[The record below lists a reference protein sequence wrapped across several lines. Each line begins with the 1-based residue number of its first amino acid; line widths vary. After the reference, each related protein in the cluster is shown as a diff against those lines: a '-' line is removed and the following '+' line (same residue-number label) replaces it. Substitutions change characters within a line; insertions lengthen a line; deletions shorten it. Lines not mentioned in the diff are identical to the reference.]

1 MKIAIRLT
9 ILMFSLSVIPLTLLA
24 ILSMNEID
32 QSLEAAEL
40 VAMEREIQHQIL
52 QMKDRLSFGS
62 EVGLIIT
69 SAPSIKN
76 ISQIIN
82 SEEKS
87 SDANDVLEYE
97 FDRVGDFWKRIL
109 EDKNQIQS
117 ISFVDLRGFEIIKV
131 YKDENGEIIKSTPH
145 HHSNI
150 FTHVGLVSDMGNL
163 EQGEM
168 FTAII
173 DAQFQNEQKY
183 LVAHGTPVS
192 VDEKI
197 QGYVVWDSY
206 PDLDIFS
213 VFEDTHIEY
222 HFFDENLF
230 HISSSGNNFLSET
243 YKSGTENL
251 GTQERDSF
259 KREGVEIAYGKFFY
273 NQHDLEKYIL
283 VVGITDQHETSIL
296 GLVFAISA
304 VIVGIVVFIL
314 ARFFSHQFLKPI
326 ESLTKMSQKLLVGDL
341 TPMEIKKRSDEF
353 GELLTNFNNLTKK
366 LNEFSSEVTRVA
378 REVGREGKLGGQAKV
393 EGVEGKWRELTD
405 TVNELENNLT
415 TQVRE
420 IANVTTA
427 VAKGDLSQ
435 KVTAEVKGE
444 VLELKN
450 TINTMVDQLNT
461 FSSEV
466 TRVAREVG
474 REGKLGGQAKVEG
487 VEGKWRELT
496 DTVNEFSQNI
506 ATPIREIIK
515 MTTAVAGGDLN
526 QEFTA
531 DVKGELIKLKQSLN
545 TMTEQLKRVDIARD
559 EFASMVTHE
568 LKTPLVPIKG
578 YTQMLMEEGTIGEL
592 NQEQYFAVNEIMNN
606 SRRLEKLI
614 EDVMMA
620 HRLEMN
626 QVAFHAKS
634 FNVKEFLGKIPLSF
648 KKMVDDKKIKISTS
662 KVDSKLTGF
671 ADTDRLSE
679 VFTNLIQNSVDFV
692 EPIKGVIEIHA
703 KDNGEHIQF
712 SVKDNGLGIPL
723 DKQAQIFK
731 TKFYQVDTSM
741 ERKHGGSGLGLV
753 IVKGIVEQGG
763 GKIWFNSKQNEG
775 TEMIFTIPKSWN

>member
-145 HHSNI
+145 HHSDI

-353 GELLTNFNNLTKK
+353 GELLTNFDNLTKK

-405 TVNELENNLT
+405 TVNE
-415 TQVRE
+415 
-420 IANVTTA
+420 
-427 VAKGDLSQ
+427 
-435 KVTAEVKGE
+435 
-444 VLELKN
+444 
-450 TINTMVDQLNT
+450 
-461 FSSEV
+461 FSE
-466 TRVAREVG
+466 
-474 REGKLGGQAKVEG
+474 
-487 VEGKWRELT
+487 
-496 DTVNEFSQNI
+496 NI

-526 QEFTA
+526 QKFTA

-648 KKMVDDKKIKISTS
+648 KKIAEGKKIKISTS

-703 KDNGEHIQF
+703 KDNGEHVQF

>member
-145 HHSNI
+145 HHSGI

-259 KREGVEIAYGKFFY
+259 KREGVEIAYGKFFL
-273 NQHDLEKYIL
+273 QP
-283 VVGITDQHETSIL
+283 T
-296 GLVFAISA
+296 
-304 VIVGIVVFIL
+304 
-314 ARFFSHQFLKPI
+314 
-326 ESLTKMSQKLLVGDL
+326 
-341 TPMEIKKRSDEF
+341 
-353 GELLTNFNNLTKK
+353 
-366 LNEFSSEVTRVA
+366 
-378 REVGREGKLGGQAKV
+378 
-393 EGVEGKWRELTD
+393 
-405 TVNELENNLT
+405 
-415 TQVRE
+415 
-420 IANVTTA
+420 
-427 VAKGDLSQ
+427 
-435 KVTAEVKGE
+435 
-444 VLELKN
+444 
-450 TINTMVDQLNT
+450 
-461 FSSEV
+461 
-466 TRVAREVG
+466 
-474 REGKLGGQAKVEG
+474 
-487 VEGKWRELT
+487 
-496 DTVNEFSQNI
+496 
-506 ATPIREIIK
+506 
-515 MTTAVAGGDLN
+515 
-526 QEFTA
+526 
-531 DVKGELIKLKQSLN
+531 
-545 TMTEQLKRVDIARD
+545 
-559 EFASMVTHE
+559 
-568 LKTPLVPIKG
+568 
-578 YTQMLMEEGTIGEL
+578 
-592 NQEQYFAVNEIMNN
+592 
-606 SRRLEKLI
+606 
-614 EDVMMA
+614 
-620 HRLEMN
+620 
-626 QVAFHAKS
+626 
-634 FNVKEFLGKIPLSF
+634 
-648 KKMVDDKKIKISTS
+648 
-662 KVDSKLTGF
+662 
-671 ADTDRLSE
+671 
-679 VFTNLIQNSVDFV
+679 
-692 EPIKGVIEIHA
+692 
-703 KDNGEHIQF
+703 
-712 SVKDNGLGIPL
+712 
-723 DKQAQIFK
+723 
-731 TKFYQVDTSM
+731 
-741 ERKHGGSGLGLV
+741 
-753 IVKGIVEQGG
+753 
-763 GKIWFNSKQNEG
+763 
-775 TEMIFTIPKSWN
+775 

>member
-145 HHSNI
+145 HHSGI

-353 GELLTNFNNLTKK
+353 GELLTNFDNLTKK

-405 TVNELENNLT
+405 TVNE
-415 TQVRE
+415 
-420 IANVTTA
+420 
-427 VAKGDLSQ
+427 
-435 KVTAEVKGE
+435 
-444 VLELKN
+444 
-450 TINTMVDQLNT
+450 
-461 FSSEV
+461 FSE
-466 TRVAREVG
+466 
-474 REGKLGGQAKVEG
+474 
-487 VEGKWRELT
+487 
-496 DTVNEFSQNI
+496 NI

-526 QEFTA
+526 QKFTA

-648 KKMVDDKKIKISTS
+648 KKIAEGKKIKISTS

-692 EPIKGVIEIHA
+692 EPIKGVIKIHA
-703 KDNGEHIQF
+703 KDNGEYIQF

>member
-1 MKIAIRLT
+1 MKIATRLT
-9 ILMFSLSVIPLTLLA
+9 ITIFSLSVIPLTILA
-24 ILSMNEID
+24 FFSMNEID
-32 QSLEAAEL
+32 NSLELAEL
-40 VAMEREIQHQIL
+40 TVLEDKIQHQIM
-52 QMKDRLSFGS
+52 QMEDRVFFGS
-62 EVGLIIT
+62 EEGIIIANT
-69 SAPSIKN
+69 PSIKK
-76 ISQIIN
+76 ISQITN
-82 SEEKS
+82 SEEGNS
-87 SDANDVLEYE
+87 EVSDVLEFE
-97 FDRVGDFWKRIL
+97 LDRTSNFLKTVL
-109 EDKNQIQS
+109 EEKDEIQS
-117 ISFVDLRGFEIIKV
+117 IAFHDLEGVEVIKV
-131 YKDENGEIIKSTPH
+131 YKDEDGEIIQTNYQG
-145 HHSNI
+145 NI
-150 FTHVGLVSDMGNL
+150 FTHVNLLSQIEGL
-163 EQGEM
+163 EKGEI
-168 FTAII
+168 FTEII
-173 DAQFQNEQKY
+173 DGQFDDERRY
-183 LVAHGTPVS
+183 FVAHATPVFS
-192 VDEKI
+192 EGKI
-197 QGYVVWDSY
+197 QGHVVWNSY
-206 PDLDIFS
+206 SNLEIFPSS
-213 VFEDTHIEY
+213 VEETDVELHY
-222 HFFDENLF
+222 FDQDLF
-230 HISSSGNNFLSET
+230 HISSSGDDFLSKT
-243 YKSGTENL
+243 YEL
-251 GTQERDSF
+251 GPNIFESSEISAF
-259 KREGVEIAYGKFFY
+259 KIEQIDIAYGKFYY
-273 NQHDLEKYIL
+273 NPHDLEKYIL
-283 VVGITDQHETSIL
+283 VVGITDELNTTIIH
-296 GLVFAISA
+296 LVFFITVA
-304 VIVGIVVFIL
+304 IVGAIVLIL
-314 ARFFSHQFLKPI
+314 ARFFSYQFLRPL
-326 ESLTKMSQKLLVGDL
+326 ESLSKISKKLLVGDL
-341 TPMEIKKRSDEF
+341 TPIETEKRSDEF
-353 GELLTNFNNLTKK
+353 GELITNFSNLMKK

-405 TVNELENNLT
+405 TVNE
-415 TQVRE
+415 
-420 IANVTTA
+420 
-427 VAKGDLSQ
+427 
-435 KVTAEVKGE
+435 
-444 VLELKN
+444 
-450 TINTMVDQLNT
+450 
-461 FSSEV
+461 FSE
-466 TRVAREVG
+466 
-474 REGKLGGQAKVEG
+474 
-487 VEGKWRELT
+487 
-496 DTVNEFSQNI
+496 NI

-526 QEFTA
+526 QKFTA

-648 KKMVDDKKIKISTS
+648 KKIAEGKKIKISTS

-703 KDNGEHIQF
+703 KDNGEHVQF